1 MTPARE
7 TLGLIYEQQG
17 RTDEA
22 LAEFQAAAALSHGA
36 HGLGSLGDIY
46 AEEGRGG
53 DTQKVLRLLAE
64 QSRHDYVSPYD
75 TALVFAGLGRNDQA
89 LECLKKAYA
98 EQSLSAPFLRFDPR
112 LARVREEPRFREF
125 VRDIGRSF

>member
-22 LAEFQAAAALSHGA
+22 LAEFQAAAAPSHGE
-36 HGLGSLGDIY
+36 HGLGSLGHIY

-75 TALVFAGLGRNDQA
+75 LVFAGLGRNDQA

-98 EQSLSAPFLRFDPR
+98 EQPLSAPFLRFDPR
-112 LARVREEPRFREF
+112 LARVREEPRFQEF